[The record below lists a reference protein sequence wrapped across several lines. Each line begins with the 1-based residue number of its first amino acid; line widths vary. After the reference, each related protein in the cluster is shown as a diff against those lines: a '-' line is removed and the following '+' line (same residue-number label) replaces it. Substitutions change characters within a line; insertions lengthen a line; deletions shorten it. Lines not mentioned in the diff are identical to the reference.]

1 MTAWE
6 IKDSL
11 SFLTEWGEDE
21 DGTILALCKSSLRE
35 IESMLKADADLSDAR
50 ISAAAAA
57 NAYYK
62 LSLRRSFSSEK
73 EEITNFKAGDVSIT
87 QNTANNG
94 KLILE
99 KAEKLYNSALERLIP
114 LCKDNGFAFENV
126 KIQVMP

>member
-11 SFLTEWGEDE
+11 SFLTDWGEDE
-21 DGTILALCKSSLRE
+21 DDSILALCKSSLKE
-35 IESMLKADADLSDAR
+35 TESLLKADADHADAR

-62 LSLRRSFSSEK
+62 LALKRSFSSEK
-73 EEITNFKAGDVSIT
+73 DEISSFKAGDVSIT
-87 QNTANNG
+87 QNTSDNS
-94 KLILE
+94 KMLD
-99 KAEKLYNSALERLIP
+99 KAEKLYHSSLQNLIP

-126 KIQVMP
+126 KIKVIP